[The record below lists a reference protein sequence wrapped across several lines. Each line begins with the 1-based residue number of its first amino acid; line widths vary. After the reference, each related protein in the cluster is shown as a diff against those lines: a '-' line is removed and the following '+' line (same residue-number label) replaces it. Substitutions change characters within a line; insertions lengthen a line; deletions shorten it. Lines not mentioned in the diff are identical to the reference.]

1 MTKALPGLA
10 VSSDPN
16 LPAIEGKIQSADD
29 YACNREDGCR
39 DVRIYDCLHETLIK
53 LLTNYGR
60 ENSVR
65 VVQDQMQTSTLEQLK
80 RHLRPG
86 RVYRREDFLPWS
98 QSVDRHLKERMVDG
112 TLQKL
117 RTGLCMRDAI

>member
-1 MTKALPGLA
+1 MTKAMPGLA
-10 VSSDPN
+10 LSSNPS

-29 YACNREDGCR
+29 SACNREDGCR

-53 LLTNYGR
+53 LWTNSGR
-60 ENSVR
+60 ENSAR

-86 RVYRREDFLPWS
+86 RVYRREDLLPWS
-98 QSVDRHLKERMVDG
+98 QSVDRHLRELMVDG
-112 TLQKL
+112 TLQKF
-117 RTGLCMRDAI
+117 RTGLCMRGAI